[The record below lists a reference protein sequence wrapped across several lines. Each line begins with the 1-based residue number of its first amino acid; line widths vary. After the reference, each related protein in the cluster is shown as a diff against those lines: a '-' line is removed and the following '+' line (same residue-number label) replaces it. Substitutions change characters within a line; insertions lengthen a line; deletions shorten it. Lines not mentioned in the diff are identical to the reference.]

1 MFLRTWGSF
10 KSTDHKKDWVPM
22 SQIRKMPQLRKVR
35 NLTNDL
41 LNLFAD
47 RPPLQA
53 HAAPA
58 QSLDN
63 HAGNMYEFITAPAVG
78 DNGPTS
84 NLCFLLVNIFLSRPR
99 CLTFTDD
106 AAVVPVDQGDEGRH
120 HQRPEKGG
128 VTFFIPWR

>member
-1 MFLRTWGSF
+1 
-10 KSTDHKKDWVPM
+10 M

-47 RPPLQA
+47 RPPLQS

-63 HAGNMYEFITAPAVG
+63 HVGNMYDFITCG
-78 DNGPTS
+78 
-84 NLCFLLVNIFLSRPR
+84 LR
-99 CLTFTDD
+99 
-106 AAVVPVDQGDEGRH
+106 
-120 HQRPEKGG
+120 QRGELEPF
-128 VTFFIPWR
+128 VFSL